1 MVNWEAI
8 FSKMKV
14 MPEMAVLVVNAPAHI
29 RPFGTEITCIDTP
42 SSVPGHSFPAGILF
56 AVNSAELANYAA
68 SFTRTIE
75 PDGLL
80 WIAYPKKTSSLI
92 SDLHRDNGWQVVYKL
107 GLKPVAQ
114 VAIDDDWS
122 AVRFRPGVAPHTGH
136 KSLSEL
142 VVPDDLINALQSNGL
157 QDVFAALAN
166 THRKEFINWI
176 NEARKDSTRQDRI
189 AKTIE
194 MVTAGKH
201 RS

>member
-29 RPFGTEITCIDTP
+29 RPFGPEITCIDTP

-56 AVNSAELANYAA
+56 AVNSAELASYAA

-92 SDLHRDNGWQVVYKL
+92 SDLHRDNGWQ
-107 GLKPVAQ
+107 
-114 VAIDDDWS
+114 AIDDDWS
-122 AVRFRPGVAPHTGH
+122 SVRFRPGVTPHTGH
-136 KSLSEL
+136 KPQAEL

-157 QDVFAALAN
+157 QDVFANLAY
-166 THRKEFINWI
+166 THCKEFINWI

-194 MVTAGKH
+194 MVTAGKY